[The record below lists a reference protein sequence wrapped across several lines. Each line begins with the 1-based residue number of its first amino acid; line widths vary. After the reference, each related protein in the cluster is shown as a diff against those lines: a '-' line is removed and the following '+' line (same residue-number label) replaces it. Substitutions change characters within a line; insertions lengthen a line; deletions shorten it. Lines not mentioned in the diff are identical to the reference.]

1 MRIFLAGVST
11 AQRAQAVRGTG
22 YNALMADN
30 QETKTADAVPEP
42 DTGLKRLLTYTFI
55 TLVLSVLAAFG
66 AVSLVVRWFDK

>member
-1 MRIFLAGVST
+1 M
-11 AQRAQAVRGTG
+11 RGTG
-22 YNALMADN
+22 YNALMVED

-42 DTGLKRLLTYTFI
+42 DSGLKRLLTYTFI